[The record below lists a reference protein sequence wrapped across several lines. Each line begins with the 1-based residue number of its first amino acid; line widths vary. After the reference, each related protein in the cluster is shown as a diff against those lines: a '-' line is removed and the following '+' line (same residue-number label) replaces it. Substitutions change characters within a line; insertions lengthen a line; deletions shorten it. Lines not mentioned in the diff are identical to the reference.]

1 MFAEDLTAFFSA
13 DELADNATLAG
24 AAVVGNFD
32 EASEV
37 VGDGDAI
44 TIAPTFLLPTSSAGA
59 AVGSAFV
66 RDGVTYTVR
75 NKMREPADGKLTRL
89 VLTRA

>member
-1 MFAEDLTAFFSA
+1 MFAEDLTAFFNA

-24 AAVVGNFD
+24 VAVVGNFD

-37 VGDGDAI
+37 VEGDAV
-44 TIAPTFLLPTSSAGA
+44 TVAPTFVLPTSSAGA
-59 AVGSAFV
+59 AAGSSFI

-75 NKMREPADGKLTRL
+75 NKMRERPDGKLTRL